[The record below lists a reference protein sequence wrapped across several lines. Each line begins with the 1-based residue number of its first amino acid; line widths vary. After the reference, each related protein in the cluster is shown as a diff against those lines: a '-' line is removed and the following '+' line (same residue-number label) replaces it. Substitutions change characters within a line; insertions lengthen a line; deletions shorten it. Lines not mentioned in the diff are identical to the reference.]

1 MNKLKVGIIG
11 TGGISQSHTE
21 GYQQIPDLCEVVAC
35 CDIDEEKVKKYAA
48 RYGIPRWY
56 TDCREM
62 MEKEDLDCVSVCTW
76 NSAHKECTIV
86 ALDAGANVL
95 CEKPMA
101 MNAAEAAEMNEAAR
115 RNGKLLQVGFVRRFG
130 EDAETVMDFSK
141 ADLLGDIY
149 YAKAQYLRRSG
160 CPGGWF
166 KDKRFSGG
174 GPLIDLGVHVIDLA
188 RYLAGCPKPV
198 SAFGCAYN
206 NLGPNRANGGQAA
219 WSVSDLDEH
228 PYNVEDFVSALIR
241 FDNGFTLQLEASFN
255 LNIPKDKGEVSVFG
269 TKAGVKI
276 EDNCV
281 DIYTDFAGKF
291 VNMTPAGNVAFDFRK
306 AFNSEIAGFVN
317 AALGK
322 EPCRAS
328 GEDGEALMK
337 IIDAIYES
345 AEKGVSID
353 IK

>member
-1 MNKLKVGIIG
+1 MKKLRVGIIG
-11 TGGISQSHTE
+11 TGGISQCHTE
-21 GYQQIPDLCEVVAC
+21 GYQQLPELCEVVAC
-35 CDIDEEKVKKYAA
+35 CDIDAQKVEKYAA
-48 RYGIPRWY
+48 RYGIPNWY

-62 MEKEDLDCVSVCTW
+62 MAKENLDCVSVCTW

-101 MNAAEAAEMNEAAR
+101 MNAAEAAEMNEAAK

-130 EDAETVMDFSK
+130 ADAETVRSFEK
-141 ADLLGDIY
+141 AGMLGDVY

-188 RYLAGCPKPV
+188 RYLAGSPKPV
-198 SAFGCAYN
+198 CVFGCTYD
-206 NLGPNRANGGQAA
+206 NLGPNRANGGQSA
-219 WSVSDLDEH
+219 WAVADLDEH
-228 PYNVEDFVSALIR
+228 PYNVEDFVSAMIR

-255 LNIPKDKGEVSVFG
+255 LNIPEDHGEVDIFG
-269 TKAGVKI
+269 TKSGIKI
-276 EDNCV
+276 EDNV
-281 DIYTDFAGKF
+281 EIYTDMAGKF
-291 VNMTPAGNVAFDFRK
+291 VNMTPTGKTGFDFKKAFD
-306 AFNSEIAGFVN
+306 AEIAGFIN
-317 AALGK
+317 ASLGK
-322 EPCRAS
+322 EPCKAS

-345 AEKGVSID
+345 AEKGVSIA